1 MQVFAF
7 AALISAAVAVGV
19 FNDNG
24 GSGDEEGNFG
34 IASLIISTVSG
45 WIIFIA
51 LVAIAIEI
59 TFIVLRFLV
68 IKSETGLSIFL
79 VVVS

>member
-7 AALISAAVAVGV
+7 AALISAAVAVGEV
-19 FNDNG
+19 NDNG
-24 GSGDEEGNFG
+24 GSGDEVDNVRG
-34 IASLIISTVSG
+34 ASG

-68 IKSETGLSIFL
+68 IKSGTGLSIFL